1 VKQVVFCYL
10 IKHFNKF
17 KIILEQNNSIF
28 SYFIKKQVKSLKKI
42 NSMADLS
49 VTYMGIKLK
58 NPLILGASNL
68 VTKPDVIKQVEG
80 AGIGA
85 IVYRS
90 LFEEQI
96 QLENLQMDEELSEYE
111 DRNAEMTRLFPGL
124 EHAGPKEHLYN
135 VEKMVKSV
143 NVPVFASLNAIYEP
157 TWVEY
162 AKELEKTGVAGLE
175 INLYAVPGY
184 FEVSGES
191 IEEKQIQIVKAV
203 KKAVSIPVSVK
214 ISLFYTNPLNFI
226 KKIDEAGADGYVLF
240 NRFFQPEIDIQKEE
254 YYYPWELSN
263 PKDHMVGL
271 RYAGLLHGNLD
282 GSICVSRGIYDAN
295 DVIKMILAGADV
307 VQMVSTIY
315 RNQPSVVSDIL
326 IDLNRWMDEK
336 EYKSLDDFRGKL
348 SRKNL
353 KDPFAY
359 QRAQYVDILM
369 KSEAIFKKYPMV

>member
-1 VKQVVFCYL
+1 
-10 IKHFNKF
+10 
-17 KIILEQNNSIF
+17 
-28 SYFIKKQVKSLKKI
+28 
-42 NSMADLS
+42 MADLS
-49 VTYMGIKLK
+49 TTYMGVKLK

-68 VTKPDVIKQVEG
+68 VTKPDVIKQIEE

-96 QLENLQMDEELSEYE
+96 QLENLQMDEQLSEYE
-111 DRNAEMTRLFPGL
+111 NRNAEMTSLFPGL

-135 VEKMVKSV
+135 VEKLVKSV

-157 TWVEY
+157 SWVEY

-184 FEVSGES
+184 FEMTGES
-191 IEEKQIQIVKAV
+191 IEDKQVQIVKAV

-226 KKIDEAGADGYVLF
+226 KKVDEAGADAYVLF
-240 NRFFQPEIDIQKEE
+240 NRFFQPEIDIDKEE
-254 YYYPWELSN
+254 YFYPWELSN
-263 PKDHMVGL
+263 PKDHMVSL
-271 RYAGLLHGNLD
+271 RFAGLLYGNLE

-295 DVIKMILAGADV
+295 DVVKMILAGADV

-315 RNQPSVVSDIL
+315 RNSPSVVSEIL
-326 IDLNRWMDEK
+326 MDMNKWMDEK
-336 EYKSLDDFRGKL
+336 GYKTLADFRGKL
-348 SRKNL
+348 SRKNM
-353 KDPFAY
+353 KDPYTY

-369 KSEAIFKKYPMV
+369 HSESIFKKYPMV

>member
-1 VKQVVFCYL
+1 
-10 IKHFNKF
+10 
-17 KIILEQNNSIF
+17 
-28 SYFIKKQVKSLKKI
+28 
-42 NSMADLS
+42 MADLS
-49 VTYMGIKLK
+49 TTYMGVKLK

-68 VTKPDVIKQVEG
+68 VTKPDTIKQIEE

-111 DRNAEMTRLFPGL
+111 YRNAEMTNLFPSL

-135 VEKMVKSV
+135 VEKLKKSV

-157 TWVEY
+157 SWVEY
-162 AKELEKTGVAGLE
+162 AKELEKTGVDGLE

-184 FEVSGES
+184 FEVSGQS
-191 IEEKQIQIVKAV
+191 LEEKQVQIVKAV
-203 KKAVSIPVSVK
+203 KKAVNIPVSVK

-226 KKIDEAGADGYVLF
+226 KKIDEAGADAYVLF
-240 NRFFQPEIDIQKEE
+240 NRFFQPEIDIEKEE

-263 PKDHMVGL
+263 PKDHMVSL
-271 RYAGLLHGNLD
+271 RFAGLLYGNLE
-282 GSICVSRGIYDAN
+282 GSICTSRGIYDAN
-295 DVIKMILAGADV
+295 DVIKMILAGADA

-315 RNQPSVVSDIL
+315 RNQPAVVSDIL
-326 IDLNRWMDEK
+326 MDMNRWMDDK
-336 EYKSLDDFRGKL
+336 GYKSLTDFRGKL
-348 SRKNL
+348 SRKML

-369 KSEAIFKKYPMV
+369 KSESIFKKYPMV

>member
-1 VKQVVFCYL
+1 
-10 IKHFNKF
+10 
-17 KIILEQNNSIF
+17 
-28 SYFIKKQVKSLKKI
+28 
-42 NSMADLS
+42 MADLS
-49 VTYMGIKLK
+49 ATYMGVKLK

-68 VTKPDVIKQVEG
+68 VTKQDVMKQVEE

-111 DRNAEMTRLFPGL
+111 NRNAEMTNIFPGL

-135 VEKMVKSV
+135 VEKLVKSV
-143 NVPVFASLNAIYEP
+143 DVPVFASLNAIYEP

-175 INLYAVPGY
+175 INLYAIPGY

-191 IEEKQIQIVKAV
+191 IEDKQVQIVKAI

-240 NRFFQPEIDIQKEE
+240 NRFFQPEVDIDKEE
-254 YYYPWELSN
+254 YFYPWELSN

-282 GSICVSRGIYDAN
+282 GSVCVSRGIYDAN

-315 RNQPSVVSDIL
+315 RNSPSVISDIL
-326 IDLNRWMDEK
+326 MDMNKWMDDK
-336 EYKSLDDFRGKL
+336 GYKSLEDFRGKL
-348 SRKNL
+348 SRKNM

-369 KSEAIFKKYPMV
+369 KSETIFKKYPMV